1 MEYKIGRLPTE
12 FMEKALVL
20 LRDVFAYEQNIP
32 VELHNIKEDLKPI
45 WWCAKSDFEIAGIAA
60 GWIENGEWHWGRF
73 AVDKRLRGLGIGK
86 KLAVFSLSEI
96 FSLGAGKIV
105 INARDITVGI
115 INKFGGRVT
124 GEPTDFYGSSVT
136 PMVLE
141 KSKFHEYLRKSPD
154 QLNTGSD
161 PSLRSG

>member
-124 GEPTDFYGSSVT
+124 GEP
-136 PMVLE
+136 
-141 KSKFHEYLRKSPD
+141 SPLNPSML
-154 QLNTGSD
+154 LNTSINI
-161 PSLRSG
+161 SWVISSASGASRPVRRKIYR